1 MCAFE
6 KKNTSKPLIRGAK
19 MFPIIPLGQNGVTH
33 REASCT
39 MHIVFETIA
48 LWLFWATT
56 SFWNFSLSLE
66 SFVSEQ

>member
-19 MFPIIPLGQNGVTH
+19 MFPIIPLGQNGATH

-39 MHIVFETIA
+39 MHIIFETIA
-48 LWLFWATT
+48 L
-56 SFWNFSLSLE
+56 
-66 SFVSEQ
+66 

>member
-19 MFPIIPLGQNGVTH
+19 MFLVIPLGQNGATH
-33 REASCT
+33 HEASCT
-39 MHIVFETIA
+39 MHIVFETIVF
-48 LWLFWATT
+48 LLFWAAT

-66 SFVSEQ
+66 SFVGEK